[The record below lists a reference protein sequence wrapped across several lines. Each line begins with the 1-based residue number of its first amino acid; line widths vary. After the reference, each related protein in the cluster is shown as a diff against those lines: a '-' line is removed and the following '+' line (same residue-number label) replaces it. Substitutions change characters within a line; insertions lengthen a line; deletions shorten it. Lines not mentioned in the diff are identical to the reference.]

1 MNLDKN
7 SQLQNDIL
15 SGLNTNQKA
24 AVLENEHHLR
34 IIAGAGTGKTS
45 VLTKKIAY
53 LIAAKITTA
62 KKILALTFTN
72 KAANEMKERV
82 KNVIG
87 ADANETKIFTFHSL
101 CNLILKIESQQFKKI
116 KEFENLDKNF
126 NIIDERDQKKILK
139 DVYEKLQFSLSN
151 EEIPNFRKA
160 IDFISYVKNKELT
173 FEQIQANAQNST
185 EKKLVKIYKNYVY
198 YMNKANVVDFDDL
211 QIFVKVLFTQIP
223 EIAKK
228 WSSFF
233 DFVLVDEFQDTSS
246 IQYEIVKLLISKK
259 TKLIVVGDPDQTIY
273 SWRGADVNLILNLEK
288 DFDNLISITLNRNY
302 RSSQTILD
310 AANILISNNKNRI
323 KKNLVSNQD
332 KQELEIKFF
341 DAANQ
346 NVEFSW
352 VISEINNLRKNK
364 VQLKNIAI
372 LYRQHFYAKHLE
384 DELFKENIA
393 YKIVGNTSFNS
404 KKEIRDAIN
413 FLRVIN
419 DGNVVAFSQVI
430 NIPSKKI
437 GPTVLNKLTY
447 LAEKYNKNLYDFLI
461 DFYSK
466 KIKFVNDKED
476 KIPLSKENQKK
487 LTHLLSYIKAYRKLF
502 EQGHKKF
509 DELLKA
515 FLQQIDYLSS
525 FKHETGERKEAQETL
540 EKFYA
545 SLRVWQKHK
554 PNKKLRDYLDDSVLS
569 SDLDN
574 DYEANTSI
582 SLMTIHAAK
591 GLEFQNVFLI
601 GMSEGVFPTKK
612 TLESYDQELLEEERR
627 LAFVAITRAKERLF
641 ISYSRSNFLSASK
654 TNNYRPTPISCFVSE
669 MKIKSEQI
677 LSFSRITLKG
687 DLNYTKSEN
696 TDFYQGDLVHHI
708 KFGQGIVLN
717 VESETIDVEFFN
729 LEETQKI
736 KTILKNHKS
745 IKKITKS

>member
-1 MNLDKN
+1 MKSDKY
-7 SQLQNDIL
+7 SQLKNDIL
-15 SGLNTNQKA
+15 VGLNTNQKA
-24 AVLENEHHLR
+24 AVLENSQHLR

-53 LIAAKITTA
+53 LIAS
-62 KKILALTFTN
+62 KKTISKRILALTFTN

-82 KNVIG
+82 KNLIG
-87 ADANETKIFTFHSL
+87 LEANETKIFTFHSL
-101 CNLILKIESQQFKKI
+101 CNLILKIEAKEFQKI
-116 KEFENLDKNF
+116 KDFENLDKNF
-126 NIIDERDQKKILK
+126 NIIDDKDQKKILK
-139 DVYEKLQFSLSN
+139 DVYEKLQYSLTN

-173 FEQIQANAQNST
+173 FEQISSSAQNST
-185 EKKLVKIYKNYVY
+185 EKKLVKIYKNYTF

-211 QIFVKVLFTQIP
+211 QIFVKTLFLKIP
-223 EIAKK
+223 EVAKK

-233 DFVLVDEFQDTSS
+233 DYILVDEFQDTSS
-246 IQYEIVKLLISKK
+246 IQYEIVKLLVSKK

-288 DFDNLISITLNRNY
+288 DFPKLISITLDKNY
-302 RSSQTILD
+302 RSHQIILD
-310 AANILISNNKNRI
+310 AANSLIANNKNRI
-323 KKNLVSNQD
+323 KKNLISS
-332 KQELEIKFF
+332 KETEGIEIKFF
-341 DAANQ
+341 DASNQ
-346 NVEFSW
+346 AMEFSW
-352 VISEINNLRKNK
+352 IISEINDLKKNK

-384 DELFKENIA
+384 DELFKENIP

-419 DGNVVAFSQVI
+419 DGNVVAFSQII

-437 GPTVLNKLTY
+437 GPTILNKLNS
-447 LAEKYNKNLYDFLI
+447 LAEASNKNLFDFLM

-466 KIKFVNDKED
+466 NSKSKREQEI
-476 KIPLSKENQKK
+476 KIPLAKENQKK
-487 LTHLLSYIKAYRKLF
+487 LIALLSYIKAFRPLF
-502 EQGHKKF
+502 EEKEQKF
-509 DELLKA
+509 DILLKN
-515 FLQQIDYLSS
+515 FLEKIDYFSAY
-525 FKHETGERKEAQETL
+525 KHETGEKKEAQEVL

-545 SLRVWQKHK
+545 SLRIWQKHNT
-554 PNKKLRDYLDDSVLS
+554 NKTLREYLDDSVLS

-574 DYEANTSI
+574 DYETNTSI

-601 GMSEGVFPTKK
+601 GMSEGIFPTKK
-612 TLESYDQELLEEERR
+612 TLESYDNDLLEEERR
-627 LAFVAITRAKERLF
+627 LAFVAVTRAKERLF

-654 TNNYRPTPISCFVSE
+654 INNYKSTPISTFVSE
-669 MKIKSEQI
+669 MKLKSEQI
-677 LSFSRITLKG
+677 LSFSRITAKG
-687 DLNYTKSEN
+687 DLNYTKSES
-696 TDFYQGDLVHHI
+696 TTFYQGDLVNHI

-729 LEETQKI
+729 LESNQKI
-736 KTILKNHKS
+736 RTILKNHKS
-745 IKKITKS
+745 IEKIEKS